1 MSLDLL
7 TLAYKRV
14 RTVGGEDLLD
24 LSEASFDIN
33 KSTRIE
39 HIHKVDSAT
48 AGRPWLVSHLYY
60 GSSSYCDLLCFFNGI
75 SNPFSLEEGQIL
87 LIPNLQDA
95 IANTN
100 DNNKI
105 PSKDV
110 DSSDK
115 LPLVDKRRLS
125 RKNQSAVEPTL
136 APNETTEDSI
146 EVVGGKIKLG
156 NNVTDADCLDGTES
170 VAQVRSK
177 IIRNRLKSELRNG

>member
-1 MSLDLL
+1 MALDLL

-14 RTVGGEDLLD
+14 RNVGGEDIID
-24 LSEASFDIN
+24 LTETSFN
-33 KSTRIE
+33 LNRATRIE
-39 HIHKVDSAT
+39 HVHKVDSAT
-48 AGRPWLVSHLYY
+48 AGKPWLVSHLYY

-75 SNPFSLEEGQIL
+75 SNPFSLEEGQVL

-95 IANTN
+95 LANTQ

-105 PSKDV
+105 PSEEI

-125 RKNQSAVEPTL
+125 RKNQSATEPVL

-146 EVVGGKIKLG
+146 EVVNGKIKLG
-156 NNVTDADCLDGTES
+156 GNVTDADCLDGTES

-177 IIRNRLKSELRNG
+177 IIRNRLKTELRNG